1 MHYYYSV
8 HVHLSCSLSL
18 SLPLLGCGKTTFIDL
33 LAGRQ
38 NLGSYSG
45 KIIVNGYPMERVRE
59 WYVSH
64 TGYVLQ
70 LASPY
75 YESLTVRENLTLAAQ
90 MRLAKSYT
98 MDQKLNRV
106 EQILREVSICV
117 YCVCV
122 CVCVNV
128 VHSFTI
134 HVMYIYTF

>member
-1 MHYYYSV
+1 M
-8 HVHLSCSLSL
+8 
-18 SLPLLGCGKTTFIDL
+18 
-33 LAGRQ
+33 
-38 NLGSYSG
+38 
-45 KIIVNGYPMERVRE
+45 
-59 WYVSH
+59 SH

-117 YCVCV
+117 YCMCV